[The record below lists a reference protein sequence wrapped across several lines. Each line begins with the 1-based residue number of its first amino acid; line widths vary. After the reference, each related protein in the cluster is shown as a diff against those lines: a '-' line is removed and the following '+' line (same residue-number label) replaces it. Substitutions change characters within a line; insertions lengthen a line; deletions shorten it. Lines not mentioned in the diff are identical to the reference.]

1 MSTSRV
7 ARTLRSCTSQA
18 SMLHH
23 HTFSAHPTLP
33 LLPTPT
39 SGPLGQGPRSTSM
52 EQLRCDGGCSV
63 YMCLHFGAVVNC
75 TGHVFITV
83 MTIVLI
89 IMIMFS
95 VVAIII
101 ITTTTTTTFIF
112 AQVRHRNHSYR
123 SKRCTCIIS
132 HRYIFRISS
141 LALLF
146 TGCIFVAI
154 DAAQHVNAA
163 PVAPVGTWA
172 TALLSVAR
180 ESLAATSLSNDGLA
194 IFAGGVSA

>member
-1 MSTSRV
+1 MIV
-7 ARTLRSCTSQA
+7 F
-18 SMLHH
+18 M
-23 HTFSAHPTLP
+23 
-33 LLPTPT
+33 
-39 SGPLGQGPRSTSM
+39 
-52 EQLRCDGGCSV
+52 
-63 YMCLHFGAVVNC
+63 VV
-75 TGHVFITV
+75 
-83 MTIVLI
+83 
-89 IMIMFS
+89 
-95 VVAIII
+95 III
-101 ITTTTTTTFIF
+101 IIICTIVTFIF
-112 AQVRHRNHSYR
+112 AQVHSRNHSDR
-123 SKRCTCIIS
+123 SKCHTFSIR